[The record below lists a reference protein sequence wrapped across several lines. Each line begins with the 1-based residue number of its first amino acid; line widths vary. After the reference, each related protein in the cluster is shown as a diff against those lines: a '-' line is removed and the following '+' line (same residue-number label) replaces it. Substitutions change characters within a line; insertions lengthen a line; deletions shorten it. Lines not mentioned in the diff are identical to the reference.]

1 MAKDNRRASVIQ
13 ALREEATRA
22 GPGGRLPSVRAL
34 MERFGSSPVTV
45 ERALSELVREGVV
58 VTKPGAGTF
67 AAPRSVPQ
75 LPAVSADLAWQ
86 AVALGRGGVR
96 ADALLDLLEAPT
108 GKGVLASSGY
118 PDPGLY
124 PSGALAAAMA
134 RAARRPGIW
143 ERSPV
148 DGLPELRTW
157 MARTLD
163 PSVGREEIMVTSG
176 GQAALSA
183 IFRALVQP
191 NDAVAIESPSYVGA
205 ALAARAAGARLV
217 PVPADEQGIRPD
229 LLERALQTSGAR
241 VIYAQ
246 PTYANPHGAVLAPSR
261 RAAVLAILRRAGAF
275 LVEDD
280 WARHLALDG
289 EAPAPLFVDD
299 PDGHVIY
306 VGSLTKCVAPG
317 FRIGFIASRGPVSS
331 RLRNAR
337 VLDEYFIA
345 GPMQA
350 AALELVTAPAWPRH
364 LRDLRAALRERRDT
378 AVAQLRKLLPALMP
392 AAVPAGGLHLWLS
405 LPADVDA
412 NATARAARDRG
423 VVLSPGGVW
432 FPGDPTGPYLRL
444 TFGSASPAGLVQAV
458 AVLAKILGR

>member
-1 MAKDNRRASVIQ
+1 MRDDNRRRLVVQ
-13 ALREEATRA
+13 ALRAEAEKGA
-22 GPGGRLPSVRAL
+22 PGARLPSVRAL
-34 MERFGSSPVTV
+34 MERLGASPVTI
-45 ERALSELVREGVV
+45 ERALAELVREGLI

-67 AAPRSVPQ
+67 VAPRAARVAAAPT
-75 LPAVSADLAWQ
+75 DLAWQ
-86 AVALGRGGVR
+86 AVALGREGVR
-96 ADALLDLLEAPT
+96 ADGLLDLLEAPR

-118 PDPGLY
+118 PDPSLY
-124 PSGALAAAMA
+124 PLAALAAATA

-148 DGLPELRTW
+148 DGLPELRAW
-157 MARTLD
+157 MARTLA
-163 PSVGREEIMVTSG
+163 PSLAPEEVMVTSG

-183 IFRALVQP
+183 IFRTLVQP
-191 NDAVAIESPSYVGA
+191 GDAVAMESPCYVGA

-217 PVPADEQGIRPD
+217 PVPADAQGVRPD
-229 LLERALQTSGAR
+229 LLERALEVSGAR
-241 VIYAQ
+241 VLYAQ

-261 RAAVLAILRRAGAF
+261 RGAVLEVMRRAGAF

-280 WARHLALDG
+280 WARHLALEG
-289 EAPAPLFVDD
+289 EAPPPLFPDD

-317 FRIGFIASRGPVSS
+317 FRVGFIAARGPVAS

-345 GPMQA
+345 GPIQS
-350 AALELVTAPAWPRH
+350 AALELVTAPVWPRH

-378 AVAQLRKLLPALMP
+378 VVARLERSLPALLP
-392 AAVPAGGLHLWLS
+392 STIPSGGLHLWLP
-405 LPADVDA
+405 LPAHVDET
-412 NATARAARDRG
+412 ATARAARDRG
-423 VVLSPGGVW
+423 VVLSPGALW
-432 FPGDPTGPYLRL
+432 FPGDPTGPFLRL

-458 AVLAKILGR
+458 KVLGDVLAKA